1 MAGAGNETSSD
12 YSSQS
17 KEQRDLMFTNSLHN
31 EGCENEEA
39 KSEESLENSQ
49 EVILTSAQ
57 VRLQHTL
64 EGV

>member
-1 MAGAGNETSSD
+1 
-12 YSSQS
+12 
-17 KEQRDLMFTNSLHN
+17 MFTNSLHN

-39 KSEESLENSQ
+39 KSEESLENSR